1 MSKLIDFTL
10 FEKKV
15 TPELA
20 EEIKKD
26 IFSNPYMNEIVD
38 FTVKDV
44 GTFIVIAYRTRCLIK
59 LYTFDVRLETYD
71 VCTLST
77 THYDLIK
84 ELMEG
89 GN

>member
-10 FEKKV
+10 FEEKV
-15 TPELA
+15 TPELV

-26 IFSNPYMNEIVD
+26 ILSNPYMDDIVN
-38 FTVKDV
+38 FIFKDV
-44 GTFIVIAYRTRCLIK
+44 GTFIVISYRTRNLIK
-59 LYTFDVRLETYD
+59 IYTFDVRLKTYD